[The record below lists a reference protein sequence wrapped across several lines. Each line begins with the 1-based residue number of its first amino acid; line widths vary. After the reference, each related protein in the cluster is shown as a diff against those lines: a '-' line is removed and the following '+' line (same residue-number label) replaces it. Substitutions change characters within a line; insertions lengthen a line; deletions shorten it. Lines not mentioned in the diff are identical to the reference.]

1 MVTLL
6 ICLLIK
12 CNLFAK
18 KFLFTQGSTYNLGT
32 EAIFEQFQWKGLYP
46 ITPYCRWRAIH
57 SYCVQMHFEG
67 NFYPNAVVEC
77 GVWAMTRHQWLDD
90 LLGRM
95 ITHENSYKL
104 PLIDKLVSVSWI
116 LDINNYGKT
125 RGLSQPWLV
134 VEWIGFS
141 QAQSLY
147 HFCWLNSGAL
157 PDIIRVAI
165 NRKHRMYCIVV
176 EKTIGRKS
184 NPLNATEQ

>member
-57 SYCVQMHFEG
+57 SYCVEMHFEG

-125 RGLSQPWLV
+125 RGLSQAMACGWMNRFLAGTKFV
-134 VEWIGFS
+134 SFLLTKQRSVTRHN
-141 QAQSLY
+141 QS
-147 HFCWLNSGAL
+147 G
-157 PDIIRVAI
+157 D
-165 NRKHRMYCIVV
+165 
-176 EKTIGRKS
+176 
-184 NPLNATEQ
+184 